1 MCMDFWRFERI
12 EIVHTTSDGIGI
24 ELFSYPNGVNE
35 APEFNPFNTELFSRA
50 DVAKTLVEVL
60 DDDVRKNQIFEI
72 LSGETPIE
80 KAVRS

>member
-35 APEFNPFNTELFSRA
+35 APEFNPFNTELFYFCVQ
-50 DVAKTLVEVL
+50 DP
-60 DDDVRKNQIFEI
+60 N
-72 LSGETPIE
+72 IE
-80 KAVRS
+80 ALLEKIVSYGGT